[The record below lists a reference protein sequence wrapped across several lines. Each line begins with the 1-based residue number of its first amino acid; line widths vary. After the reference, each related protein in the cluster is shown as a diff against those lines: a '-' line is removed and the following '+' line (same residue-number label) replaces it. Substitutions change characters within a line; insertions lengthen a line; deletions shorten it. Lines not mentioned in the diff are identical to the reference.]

1 MISQSVHKQ
10 SLKQKHGKKRRLRNT
25 TPRKTNDSIIQELV
39 GSEVDESTVANVRR
53 MMIRMFDELEEGI
66 QK

>member
-1 MISQSVHKQ
+1 
-10 SLKQKHGKKRRLRNT
+10 
-25 TPRKTNDSIIQELV
+25 V

-66 QK
+66 KNNSMNPKRTWMKNSRRHRNN